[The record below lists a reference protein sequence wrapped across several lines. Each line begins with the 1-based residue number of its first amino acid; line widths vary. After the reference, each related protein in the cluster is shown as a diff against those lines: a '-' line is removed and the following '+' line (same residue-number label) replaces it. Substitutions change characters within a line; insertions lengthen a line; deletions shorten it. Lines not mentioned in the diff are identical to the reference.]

1 MKEMKE
7 ITESQAAF
15 ARRLNVNRSTISRA
29 VADGRVLLNDR
40 GLVRVEASLKAL
52 QAAQGTRPDL
62 SEQHAATRAAKAAK
76 GIEQGVGSQEGN
88 TGPSRGA
95 KSRTKAKAEAL
106 TYENA
111 LIRLEMQL
119 RRHQC
124 YPRVNLKHEA
134 VGLGATLRAAVERL
148 IDQTAPRLAA
158 MDDPASRVA
167 LIQAECR
174 SLHRM
179 LRQEFPRVLRRLR
192 KGAA

>member
-1 MKEMKE
+1 MASE
-7 ITESQAAF
+7 ITETQAAF

-29 VADGRVLLNDR
+29 VADGRVLLNDK
-40 GLVRVEASLKAL
+40 GQVRVDASLKDM
-52 QAAQGTRPDL
+52 QAAQASRPDL
-62 SEQHAATRAAKAAK
+62 SEQHAAARAQKATKRQETGLDSPDGDK
-76 GIEQGVGSQEGN
+76 GGT
-88 TGPSRGA
+88 TGATSRA
-95 KSRTKAKAEAL
+95 KAKAEAL

-119 RRHQC
+119 RRHEC
-124 YPRVNLKHEA
+124 YPLVNLKHEA

-158 MDDPASRVA
+158 MTDPASRAA

-179 LRQEFPRVLRRLR
+179 LRHEFPRVLRRMR
-192 KGAA
+192 KAGT